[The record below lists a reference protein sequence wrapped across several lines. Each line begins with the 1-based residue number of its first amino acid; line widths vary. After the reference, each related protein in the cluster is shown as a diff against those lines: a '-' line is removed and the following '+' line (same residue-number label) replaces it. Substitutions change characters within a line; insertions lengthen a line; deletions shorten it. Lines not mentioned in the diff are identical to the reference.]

1 MLKLHRRS
9 QIAPPSPAM
18 PNTTPTGPAVP
29 ETSAPVHTPPRT
41 RAGTTWVLACIAALV
56 LVALIVFLA
65 QNAGATKISFFSLHG
80 RFPLAVALLAAAV
93 AGCLLTLAVGSTR
106 IIQLR
111 WVVRRRRRDDL
122 VASAPTAPPQTPDV
136 TPDSAQ
142 LYRPEHGR
150 AGTPSSSGNGKLE
163 S

>member
-9 QIAPPSPAM
+9 QITPPSPAM

-29 ETSAPVHTPPRT
+29 ETSVPVHTPPRT

-106 IIQLR
+106 IFQLR
-111 WVVRRRRRDDL
+111 RVVRRRRRADRA
-122 VASAPTAPPQTPDV
+122 ASAPTAPPQNPDITPG
-136 TPDSAQ
+136 TSQ
-142 LYRPEHGR
+142 LYRPETGR
-150 AGTPSSSGNGKLE
+150 AGTPGSNGKLE